1 MKKMDVIIIEKDRFK
16 ALLMPISGNVPA
28 WQEYFDALEW
38 TLRARSKDGTRQN
51 LRMLNSKDGFLACT
65 DGNRLH
71 VYQPDYDDLP
81 LDCVIPDGNY
91 EVTTATKKQIILTS
105 DGSGR
110 DFPDYWKILDY
121 KAHNVISPI
130 DVYYGSEKQYCDIF
144 FTRLVYHINTQSKK
158 MINLDFVKDA
168 MVEGQL
174 NFQTDGRDLGPLFFG
189 NGSRLAVLMPIIG

>member
-1 MKKMDVIIIEKDRFK
+1 MDVIIIEKDKFK
-16 ALLMPISGNVPA
+16 NVLA

-65 DGNRLH
+65 DGNRIH

-130 DVYYGSEKQYCDIF
+130 DVYYGSKKQYCDIF

-189 NGSRLAVLMPIIG
+189 NGSRLAVLMPIKGLN